1 MEYQLLKRKPKD
13 DKQKIKEKIK
23 EKLKNNLIFYI
34 NSYKLI

>member
-23 EKLKNNLIFYI
+23 EKNKR
-34 NSYKLI
+34 KK